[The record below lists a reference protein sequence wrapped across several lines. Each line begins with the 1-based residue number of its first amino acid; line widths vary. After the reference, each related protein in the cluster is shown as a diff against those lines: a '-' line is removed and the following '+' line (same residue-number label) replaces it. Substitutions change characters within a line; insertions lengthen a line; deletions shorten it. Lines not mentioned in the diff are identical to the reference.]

1 MRYAGI
7 IYNDFSAAPG
17 VSLTFFAQ
25 GCAHHCA
32 HCHNQET
39 WDFDKGLEFTEDIPD
54 KIVEGLLSNGIKRT
68 FCIMG
73 GEPLH
78 PKNIELT
85 NNILNRSNWYYLWI
99 KKNDH
104 IISIREEIII
114 GNWILIPY

>member
-54 KIVEGLLSNGIKRT
+54 KIVEGLTSLVVSLFQSKKKPAEKTTEVVKRKE
-68 FCIMG
+68 G
-73 GEPLH
+73 
-78 PKNIELT
+78 K
-85 NNILNRSNWYYLWI
+85 
-99 KKNDH
+99 
-104 IISIREEIII
+104 
-114 GNWILIPY
+114 